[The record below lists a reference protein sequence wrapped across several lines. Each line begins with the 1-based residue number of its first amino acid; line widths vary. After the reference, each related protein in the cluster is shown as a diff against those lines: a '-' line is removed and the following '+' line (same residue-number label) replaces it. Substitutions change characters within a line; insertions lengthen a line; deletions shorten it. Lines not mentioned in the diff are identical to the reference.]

1 MMNNQIINMLMPLF
15 SGNVNPNQILQGMV
29 SKNPQMNAVLNQM
42 KTSGM
47 TPMQFLQ
54 QYAKQNNID
63 LKPYMDMLAK
73 KGIK

>member
-1 MMNNQIINMLMPLF
+1 MANNQMMAMLMQMF
-15 SGNVNPNQILQGMV
+15 NGNANPNQILQNMM
-29 SKNPQMNAVLNQM
+29 SNNPQANAVLNQM
-42 KTSGM
+42 KSSGM

-73 KGIK
+73 KGVK